1 MKIILILISTFSF
14 CSVYA
19 QSIFDTF
26 GNQASVSRSGDLATE
41 TIDRI
46 SISRRIFI
54 ITNQANSFGKGDF
67 ITLLV
72 NDEPIARAVAAKTT
86 DNQLAGIK
94 ILTIYTLDL
103 WNQLKVGQQVQI
115 FRGDDSGLRAQRTQA
130 QENPDTLIASEEDL
144 FNDTTFLEDDL
155 QLDENQNRVIKN
167 DHLFGFQ
174 FAKVE
179 GVNNDFAV
187 IRYDMYNA
195 SYAYQIDDNIFLEG
209 MVGRNVVND
218 FPFLGLDTTLTNL
231 VARAKYTFEG
241 PYLSFFQPYVG
252 YQTIMAASAEAGE
265 PGEDTPDEQL
275 QNELKLLDEMKKNR
289 IVFGVT
295 VMRRLVPGWFFR
307 ADLGSDLLSAGLTIE
322 F

>member
-1 MKIILILISTFSF
+1 MKILLIFSLLFSF
-14 CSVYA
+14 SALKA

-26 GNQASVSRSGDLATE
+26 GNQANVSRSGDLATE

-46 SISRRIFI
+46 SLSRRIFI

-72 NDEPIARAVAAKTT
+72 NGEPVARAVAAKTT

-94 ILTIYTLDL
+94 ILTIYTLNL
-103 WNQLKVGQQVQI
+103 WNELKVGQQIQI
-115 FRGDDSGLRAQRTQA
+115 FRGDDSALRNQQA
-130 QENPDTLIASEEDL
+130 QTEEGPESIIASEEDL

-167 DHLFGFQ
+167 DHLLGVQ
-174 FAKVE
+174 LSQVE
-179 GVNNDFAV
+179 GVNNDFST
-187 IRYDMYNA
+187 IRYNMIQA
-195 SYAYQIDDNIFLEG
+195 SYGYQIDDNIFVEG
-209 MVGRNVVND
+209 MLGRSVLND
-218 FPFLGLDTTLTNL
+218 FPALGLDTTLTNL
-231 VARAKYTFEG
+231 TARAKYTFAG

-252 YQTIMAASAEAGE
+252 FQVINADSDEAGVAT
-265 PGEDTPDEQL
+265 EDVTEEEL
-275 QNELKLLDEMKKNR
+275 QQELDLLAETKKNR

-295 VMRRLVPGWFFR
+295 VMRRLVPGWFIR
-307 ADLGSDLLSAGLTIE
+307 ADLGSDLLSAGLSLE